1 MATYNTS
8 GWIFTG
14 TGTPTTLVPVTIED
28 DDPYMSPYLTDD
40 FSEKITI
47 NGTTYTNPRGG
58 TYELTFMDSGG
69 VIHTED
75 LYAWYTGASYIFVP
89 APGSAF
95 DDGSTVISTAGWKEY
110 ESGFEW
116 AEVVGP
122 PNVTCFTAGTLIE
135 TDSGPVAIERI
146 CTGDQVLTAEGLK
159 TVRWKEYESG
169 FEWAEVVGPPNVT
182 CFTAGTLIE
191 TDSGPVAI
199 ERICTGDQVLTAEGL
214 KTVRWIGQSPVS
226 IVQLVANPKLFPIR
240 ITAGA
245 LGAGLPK
252 RDLLVSRQH
261 RMLVQ
266 SPIVRRMFGT
276 SDVLVHAIKLI
287 ALPGIYVDQS
297 VTEVTYYHMLFD
309 EHQVV
314 YAEGAPSESLYT
326 GPEALKAISDSAR
339 DEVLALFPELA
350 DRDYTPEFATFAPD
364 DKRQKKLVARHLKNG
379 KPLLSHC

>member
-1 MATYNTS
+1 MATYSTN
-8 GWIFTG
+8 GWVFTG

-28 DDPYMSPYLTDD
+28 DDLFMSPYLTDD

-58 TYELTFMDSGG
+58 TYELTFVDSNG
-69 VIHTED
+69 VTHTEE
-75 LYAWYTGASYIFVP
+75 LYAWYTGSSYIFVP
-89 APGSAF
+89 KWGSAF
-95 DDGSTVISTAGWKEY
+95 DDGSIVLSTAGFVEF
-110 ESGFEW
+110 ETGFEW

-122 PNVTCFTAGTLIE
+122 PEVTCFTAGTLIE
-135 TDSGPVAIERI
+135 TPCGPVAIERM
-146 CTGDQVLTAEGLK
+146 CAGELVLTADGVK
-159 TVRWKEYESG
+159 
-169 FEWAEVVGPPNVT
+169 A
-182 CFTAGTLIE
+182 
-191 TDSGPVAI
+191 
-199 ERICTGDQVLTAEGL
+199 
-214 KTVRWIGQSPVS
+214 VRWIGQSPVS
-226 IVQLVANPKLFPIR
+226 RMQLAANPKLFPIR

-245 LGAGLPK
+245 LGVGLPK

-266 SPIVRRMFGT
+266 SPIARRMFGT
-276 SDVLVHAIKLI
+276 SDVLVHAIKLT

-297 VTEVTYYHMLFD
+297 VAEVTYYHMLFD
-309 EHQVV
+309 DHQVV

-326 GPEALKAISDSAR
+326 GPEALKAISDEAR

-364 DKRQKKLVARHLKNG
+364 GKRQKKLVARHLKNG

>member
-95 DDGSTVISTAGWKEY
+95 DDGSTVISTAG
-110 ESGFEW
+110 
-116 AEVVGP
+116 
-122 PNVTCFTAGTLIE
+122 
-135 TDSGPVAIERI
+135 
-146 CTGDQVLTAEGLK
+146 
-159 TVRWKEYESG
+159 WKEYESG

-364 DKRQKKLVARHLKNG
+364 GKRQKKLVARHLKNG
-379 KPLLSHC
+379 KPLLSLC